1 MSLEVSLGNIQFI
14 YQNECYLSFSI
25 LAVLITDG
33 GSTKPYLTKE
43 QADLVH
49 REQILVFGIGVSKKR
64 GHLNETELK
73 IISSDPDEKYTFTVE
88 NWGALDRIK
97 EEVASRTCCKTNILY
112 LIIFQ
117 NQTPLFIMASIS
129 L

>member
-1 MSLEVSLGNIQFI
+1 MVDGASSNIHLVTYSLF

-49 REQILVFGIGVSKKR
+49 QEQILVFGIGVSKKR

-112 LIIFQ
+112 LIILK
-117 NQTPLFIMASIS
+117 TRRRYL
-129 L
+129 